1 MIYLDNGATSFH
13 KPVQVRRA
21 MLDAMIRCANPG
33 RGGYRAA
40 MEAANEVFRCRETAG
55 RMFGCTPEQVVF
67 TSNCTHGLNIAIR
80 TLVKPGAN
88 VVISGFEHNAV
99 TRTLY
104 GLGAVVHT
112 AGRKL
117 FDWDDTLR
125 EFDAA
130 LNTRPDAA
138 VFTHVSNVFG
148 YILPVA
154 EMAGMCRA
162 RGIPF
167 VVDAAQS
174 AGCLPVSLEALG
186 ADFIAMPGHKGLLG
200 PQGTGLLLCG
210 REPEPLLTGGTGS
223 ESVRQ
228 EMPEFTPDR
237 AEAGTLNVPGI
248 AGLRA
253 GMEYVEQVGT
263 DRILSRESQCAAAA
277 RRSWR
282 NWECKFFMAR
292 IRRGRCHSGRVWTVR
307 RQRRFFPAGGLPFG
321 RDCTARRLPMR
332 ARERW
337 KREPSASAL
346 AMMRRPGS
354 SGCWRR
360 QRPNFRPGNFKNFY
374 TFSIAISFGISYN
387 KADNR

>member
-21 MLDAMIRCANPG
+21 ILDAMIRCANPG

-263 DRILSRESQCAAAA
+263 DRILSRESQCA
-277 RRSWR
+277 RRCA
-282 NWECKFFMAR
+282 EELEKLGMQVFYGAHQA
-292 IRRGRCHSGRVWTVR
+292 GTV
-307 RQRRFFPAGGLPFG
+307 
-321 RDCTARRLPMR
+321 
-332 ARERW
+332 
-337 KREPSASAL
+337 S
-346 AMMRRPGS
+346 
-354 SGCWRR
+354 
-360 QRPNFRPGNFKNFY
+360 FRPGMDCEAAAQIL
-374 TFSIAISFGISYN
+374 SRRGIAVRAGLHCAPLAHESAGTLETGTVRVSFGHDASPRQLRLLAEAAS
-387 KADNR
+387 KLPPR

>member
-21 MLDAMIRCANPG
+21 ILDAMIRCANPG

-263 DRILSRESQCAAAA
+263 DRILSRECQCA
-277 RRSWR
+277 RRCA
-282 NWECKFFMAR
+282 EELEKLGMQVFYGAHQA
-292 IRRGRCHSGRVWTVR
+292 GTV
-307 RQRRFFPAGGLPFG
+307 
-321 RDCTARRLPMR
+321 
-332 ARERW
+332 
-337 KREPSASAL
+337 S
-346 AMMRRPGS
+346 
-354 SGCWRR
+354 
-360 QRPNFRPGNFKNFY
+360 FRPGMDCEAAAQIL
-374 TFSIAISFGISYN
+374 SRRGIAVRAGLHCAPLAHESAGTLETGTVRVSFGHDASPRQLRLLAEAAS
-387 KADNR
+387 KLPPR